1 MLKIYGK
8 NTKRGFLVT
17 LSGSLDF
24 QSHND
29 LKKFLA
35 KELDGV
41 RHLILNMEKVDYV
54 SSAGF
59 GVILEAEQIME
70 KKGDMVLVN
79 VQPQVLDV
87 MEAIGF
93 LGVLNIDN
101 LGDYDE

>member
-17 LSGSLDF
+17 LSGELDY
-24 QSHND
+24 QSHGE
-29 LKKFLA
+29 LKKFFA

-41 RHLILNMEKVDYV
+41 RHLILNMENVDYV

-70 KKGDMVLVN
+70 KKGDMILEN
-79 VQPQVLDV
+79 VQPQVLEV
-87 MEAIGF
+87 MRAIGF
-93 LGVLNIDN
+93 LEVLTIQ
-101 LGDYDE
+101 